1 MLRGDSH
8 RLVRIGKRITAY
20 DGVEAG
26 AYMMRPAVF
35 ETLAR
40 LLQQTVYCTLADAM
54 QQVADAG
61 RLHYVST
68 GGLKWYSE
76 LTVSNLQQPIGGGSK
91 AVLPHWR
98 EDALRM
104 LATSGSGGQLAML
117 AVCSRTSSDSHLDAE
132 AVGSGGMKRVS
143 TFIQV
148 TAAVIALAMAL
159 MIAWATGQRLR
170 Q

>member
-1 MLRGDSH
+1 MRARQRPQDHCDAFCKNGHCQKIVKVLRGDSH

-26 AYMMRPAVF
+26 AYVMRPAVF

-61 RLHYVST
+61 RLRYMST

-76 LTVSNLQQPIGGGSK
+76 LTVSNLQQPLAAFGSK

-98 EDALRM
+98 EDALR
-104 LATSGSGGQLAML
+104 LLRESGS
-117 AVCSRTSSDSHLDAE
+117 
-132 AVGSGGMKRVS
+132 SGGHV
-143 TFIQV
+143 
-148 TAAVIALAMAL
+148 
-159 MIAWATGQRLR
+159 
-170 Q
+170 